1 MSRVAA
7 IDIGTNSVRL
17 LVADVEG
24 PGRDARLTTVE
35 RRTRITRLGQ
45 GVNETRRLD
54 PAAIE
59 RTIAVLREYQ
69 ELIAALD
76 VARIRMTAT
85 SASRDATNRD
95 DFFDPVEQILGMRP
109 ELLSGEDEASLE
121 FLGATAGLAEPEP
134 YLVVDV
140 GGGSTEFIAGVDSP
154 SELMSV
160 DVGCVRLTEQFLHSD
175 PPTPEE
181 LSVAV
186 QVVRD
191 HLTDV
196 DRVVTG
202 AAHAKTLIGTAGTV
216 WTMGAIELGVDASD
230 SDRIHHFRL
239 SRAAA
244 EEIFRTLATE
254 PIARRRHNPGLE
266 PGRVDGIV
274 GGVIVVVAVMRHW
287 GNDSMLVSEADI
299 LDGLARSIAGSGSV

>member
-1 MSRVAA
+1 MTRVAA
-7 IDIGTNSVRL
+7 VDIGTNSVRL
-17 LVADVEG
+17 LVADVSG
-24 PGRDARLTTVE
+24 PGREAQLTTID

-54 PAAIE
+54 ADAIG
-59 RTIAVLREYQ
+59 RTLAVLGEYH
-69 ELIAALD
+69 EAITAND
-76 VARIRMTAT
+76 VARVSMTAT

-95 DFFDPVEQILGMRP
+95 EFFDPVERLMGVRP
-109 ELLSGEDEASLE
+109 ELLSGEEEASLE
-121 FLGATAGLAEPEP
+121 FLGATAGIAEPEP

-154 SELMSV
+154 AELMSI

-181 LSVAV
+181 LSIAV
-186 QVVRD
+186 SVVRD

-196 DRVVTG
+196 DRAVTG

-230 SDRIHHFRL
+230 SERIDHFRL

-266 PGRVDGIV
+266 PGRVDVIV

-287 GNDSMLVSEADI
+287 GFDELVVSEADI
-299 LDGLARSIAGSGSV
+299 LDGLARSIA

>member
-7 IDIGTNSVRL
+7 VDIGTNSVRL
-17 LVADVEG
+17 LVADVSG
-24 PGRDARLTTVE
+24 PGREAVLTTIE
-35 RRTRITRLGQ
+35 RRTQITRLGQ
-45 GVNETRRLD
+45 GVNESRRLD
-54 PAAIE
+54 PEAIA
-59 RTIAVLREYQ
+59 RTVGVLTEYQ
-69 ELIAALD
+69 AVIAAHD
-76 VARIRMTAT
+76 VSRVRMTAT

-95 DFFDPVEQILGMRP
+95 EFFDPVEQVMGLRP

-121 FLGATAGLAEPEP
+121 FLGATAGLAAPEP

-140 GGGSTEFIAGVDSP
+140 GGGSTEFIAGVDQP
-154 SELMSV
+154 SELMSI

-175 PPTPEE
+175 PPSPEE

-186 QVVRD
+186 SVVRD

-196 DRVVTG
+196 DRTVTG

-230 SDRIHHFRL
+230 SERIHHFRL

-254 PIARRRHNPGLE
+254 PVSRRKHNPGLE
-266 PGRVDGIV
+266 PGRVDVIV
-274 GGVIVVVAVMRHW
+274 GGVIVVVSVMRHW
-287 GNDSMLVSEADI
+287 GFDDMLISEADI
-299 LDGLARSIAGSGSV
+299 LDGLARSIAE